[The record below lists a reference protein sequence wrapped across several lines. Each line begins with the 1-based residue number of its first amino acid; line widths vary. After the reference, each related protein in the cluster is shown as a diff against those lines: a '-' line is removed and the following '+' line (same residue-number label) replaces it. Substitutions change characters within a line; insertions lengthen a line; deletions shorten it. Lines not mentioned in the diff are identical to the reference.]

1 MQSLFFILPGE
12 NFLPTQQAHP
22 LDNLR
27 HVECGNDQI
36 SLPVPTGGIYSSDGY
51 RIKAQVALYCSCM
64 SGLFFKKYFDLYIA
78 LFDASKQLKTK
89 RQDVSLSDI
98 YMFGRLSLDSVLRAS
113 GRPMSAHLK
122 KQAK

>member
-1 MQSLFFILPGE
+1 
-12 NFLPTQQAHP
+12 
-22 LDNLR
+22 
-27 HVECGNDQI
+27 
-36 SLPVPTGGIYSSDGY
+36 
-51 RIKAQVALYCSCM
+51 M
-64 SGLFFKKYFDLYIA
+64 SRLFFKKYFDLYIA